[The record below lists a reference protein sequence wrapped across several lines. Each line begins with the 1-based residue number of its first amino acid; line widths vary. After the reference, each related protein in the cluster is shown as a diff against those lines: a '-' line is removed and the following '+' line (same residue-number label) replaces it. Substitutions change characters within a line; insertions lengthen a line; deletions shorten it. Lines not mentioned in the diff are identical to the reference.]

1 MVDPDPRR
9 SIPRTDHLLAL
20 PEVIAAGEHLNQAT
34 IKAIISEVQN
44 AARAGEIPVAEV
56 APAIT
61 SKLSSR
67 SASSLTPVLNA
78 TGILVHTNLGR
89 APLSPAA
96 TQAITEAA
104 GYVDVEMDLGNGKRS
119 KRGTGAKAALLRAC
133 PAAEDALVVN
143 NGAAALL
150 LAVTALRGRG
160 SSGTAASANID
171 PVRKSA
177 SPTAEPGEIIISRGE
192 LIEIGAGFRLTDL
205 MTTTGARLR
214 EVGTTNRTHLA
225 DYAEAINDDTS
236 CLLKVHTSNF
246 RVEGFTSSVEAA
258 ELCTLADEHEL
269 PLLVDLGSGL
279 FTPDPALPDEPD
291 IDTALRA
298 GADLVIVSGDKLL
311 GGPQAGLIL
320 GRTEAVQTLAKHPL
334 ARALRTD
341 KLTLAALE
349 ATITHTANPIH
360 DALHIDPD
368 RLRERTETLAEAV
381 GATIVEH
388 DGRVGGGG
396 APGVPLPGWAV
407 ELPEACAAPLRRG
420 DPAIVARVHQGR
432 CLVDLR
438 CVPDSEDNRIAI
450 AIKRVRADNA

>member
-34 IKAIISEVQN
+34 IKAIISEVQT
-44 AARAGEIPVAEV
+44 AARTGEIPVAEV
-56 APAIT
+56 APTIVSSLA
-61 SKLSSR
+61 SR

-104 GYVDVEMDLGNGKRS
+104 GYVDVEMDLGTGKRS

-150 LAVTALRGRG
+150 LAVTALRGR
-160 SSGTAASANID
+160 SARARSCPGD
-171 PVRKSA
+171 
-177 SPTAEPGEIIISRGE
+177 PGEIIISRGE

-205 MTTTGARLR
+205 MTTTGASLR

-225 DYAEAINDDTS
+225 DYADAISDDTS

-246 RVEGFTSSVEAA
+246 RVEGFTSSVEV
-258 ELCTLADEHEL
+258 ADLHRLSEEHEL
-269 PLLVDLGSGL
+269 PLIVDLGSGL

-320 GRTEAVQTLAKHPL
+320 GSAEAVQTLAKHPL

-349 ATITHTANPIH
+349 ATITHAANPIN

-368 RLRERTETLAEAV
+368 RLRQRTEELAEAV
-381 GATIVEH
+381 GATVVEH

-407 ELPEACAAPLRRG
+407 ELPETFAEPLRLG
-420 DPAIVARVHQGR
+420 EPAIVARVHQGR
-432 CLVDLR
+432 CLIDLR
-438 CVPDSEDNRIAI
+438 CVPESDDRRVADAI
-450 AIKRVRADNA
+450 ARVRGSHA

>member
-1 MVDPDPRR
+1 MVESDLRR

-20 PEVIAAGEHLNQAT
+20 PEVVAAGERLNQAT

-61 SKLSSR
+61 SKLGSR

-96 TQAITEAA
+96 SQAITEAA
-104 GYVDVEMDLGNGKRS
+104 GYVDVEMDLGTGKRS
-119 KRGTGAKAALLRAC
+119 KRGTGVKAALLQAS

-150 LAVTALRGRG
+150 LAVTAMRGRSTG
-160 SSGTAASANID
+160 S
-171 PVRKSA
+171 
-177 SPTAEPGEIIISRGE
+177 GEIIISRGE

-214 EVGTTNRTHLA
+214 EVGTTNRTHVA
-225 DYAEAINDDTS
+225 DYAEAISDDTS

-246 RVEGFTSSVEAA
+246 RVEGFTSSVE
-258 ELCTLADEHEL
+258 LADLRGLADKYNL
-269 PLLVDLGSGL
+269 PLIVDLGSGL
-279 FTPDPALPDEPD
+279 FTPYPALPDEPD

-349 ATITHTANPIH
+349 ATVTHTANPIH
-360 DALHIDPD
+360 DALHIDAD
-368 RLRERTETLAEAV
+368 HLRKRTEVLAEAV
-381 GATIVEH
+381 GATIVDH

-396 APGVPLPGWAV
+396 APGVPLPGWAI
-407 ELPEACAAPLRRG
+407 ELPEAFAEPLRLG

-438 CVPDSEDNRIAI
+438 CVSESDDRRVAEAI
-450 AIKRVRADNA
+450 ARVRGSHV